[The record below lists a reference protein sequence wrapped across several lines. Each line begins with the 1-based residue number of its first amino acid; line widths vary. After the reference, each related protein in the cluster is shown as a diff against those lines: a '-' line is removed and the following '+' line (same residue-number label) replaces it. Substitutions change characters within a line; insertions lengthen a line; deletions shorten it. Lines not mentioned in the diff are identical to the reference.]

1 MGDILV
7 IIEHQDGEAKKA
19 SAETLTAAK
28 AIADSLQGEV
38 AAIALGP
45 GAAATAAFAGKYGA
59 SRFYHATADNYSPD
73 AWADLL
79 ATHIGENGYAAV
91 CIAATSFGRDLLPH
105 VSARCLRPTAQDVI
119 AYDVSG
125 GDLLLTR
132 PVYAGKA
139 RTTVRFSQEPA
150 FFSLRPNSVEAQE
163 YGASAVSSELSE
175 SVSGGK
181 SVLTEILSEAGR
193 KLDVTEA
200 DIVVSGGR
208 GVGGPENWHLIE
220 DLAAALGAAHGASR
234 AVVDAGWR
242 PHSEQVGQTGKT
254 VSPQMYV
261 AVGISGAIQHL
272 AGMSSSKYIVAIN
285 KDAGEPIFK
294 FADFG
299 IFGYLFEVVPRI
311 IA

>member
-181 SVLTEILSEAGR
+181 VYLRKFSVRRVASSTLPRPILLYRAGAAWVGQRTGILSKTSQQPSVPLTEHLARLSMR
-193 KLDVTEA
+193 V
-200 DIVVSGGR
+200 
-208 GVGGPENWHLIE
+208 GVRI
-220 DLAAALGAAHGASR
+220 ASR
-234 AVVDAGWR
+234 LGKLEKPFPRKCTWR
-242 PHSEQVGQTGKT
+242 LVFQERFS
-254 VSPQMYV
+254 
-261 AVGISGAIQHL
+261 ISRG
-272 AGMSSSKYIVAIN
+272 
-285 KDAGEPIFK
+285 
-294 FADFG
+294 
-299 IFGYLFEVVPRI
+299 
-311 IA
+311 